1 MRSAALLLA
10 LAACAPPPEPPDRE
24 GLYRQMRAC
33 LAESEPAPPCTM
45 VSRAEGYVVIKDDS
59 PDKPDAWLIV
69 PTAPATGIEDPR
81 ALTPPV
87 AAFWSLGWDA
97 GRRLLDRPPEAIG
110 LAINSKPGRT
120 QDLLH
125 IHISCV
131 APEVRAALAAAPVG
145 PEWASA
151 PFLQLRGDA
160 YNVRKVASLDPSPFL
175 RLLELPSA
183 RADMVDQ
190 SLGVIGA
197 ADGWYLI
204 TDSTVPG
211 VVAETEKLL
220 DQDCR

>member
-1 MRSAALLLA
+1 MRLPLLLLA

-33 LAESEPAPPCTM
+33 LAETAPAPPCTM
-45 VSRAEGYVVIKDDS
+45 VNRPEGYVVIKDDS
-59 PDKPDAWLIV
+59 PAKPDAWLVV
-69 PTAPATGIEDPR
+69 PTAPVTGIEDPR

-87 AAFWSLGWDA
+87 VAFWSLGWDV
-97 GRRLLDRPPEAIG
+97 GRRLLGRPPQAIG

-131 APEVRAALAAAPVG
+131 GPAVRAALAAAPVG
-145 PEWASA
+145 PEWAPA
-151 PFLQLRGDA
+151 PFLKLRGNA

-175 RLLELPSA
+175 RLLELPGA
-183 RADMVDQ
+183 RADMADQ

-197 ADGWYLI
+197 ADGWYLV
-204 TDSTVPG
+204 TDSTEPG
-211 VVAETEKLL
+211 VVAEAEALL